1 MPLTRL
7 GPEHVRELL
16 RLKGEE
22 GFSARRIRVIRAVLH
37 TAIDEAFKWG
47 RLARNVVDLVKA
59 PRAVRFQPTVL
70 NEKQAQAFLKS
81 AGKNRLGAVFS
92 VALAIGLRLGE
103 ALGLRWED
111 VDLEK
116 GTLTVQQALQRVEG
130 KLVFVE
136 PKSEKSRRTVPLP
149 KVAVDVLKRHRTRQ
163 KKDRLK
169 AGGNWQG
176 SDLVFTSTVGSP
188 LDERNVRRAFKEVLN
203 SAKPKL
209 PKMRIHDLRHTCAT
223 LLLAQGVHPKTVQEI
238 LGHSQISLTMDTYST
253 VLPTVSRAAA
263 EQMDAVLRA

>member
-1 MPLTRL
+1 
-7 GPEHVRELL
+7 
-16 RLKGEE
+16 
-22 GFSARRIRVIRAVLH
+22 
-37 TAIDEAFKWG
+37 
-47 RLARNVVDLVKA
+47 
-59 PRAVRFQPTVL
+59 
-70 NEKQAQAFLKS
+70 LKS
-81 AGKNRLGAVFS
+81 SGKNQLGAVFS

-103 ALGLRWED
+103 ALGLCWED

-188 LDERNVRRAFKEVLN
+188 LDERNVRRAFKEVLD